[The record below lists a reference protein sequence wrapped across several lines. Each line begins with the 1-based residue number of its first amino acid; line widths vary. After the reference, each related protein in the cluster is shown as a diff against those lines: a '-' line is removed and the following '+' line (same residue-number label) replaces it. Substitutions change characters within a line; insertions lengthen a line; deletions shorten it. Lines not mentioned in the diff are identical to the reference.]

1 MPRLLGVAAVVAAA
15 SFLIRLR
22 LPYGSS
28 TPLRL
33 NEWQWPECFALY
45 GLGVVAARQ
54 GWTARVPDGPAL
66 QARRATAITGAVT
79 AVFLAGSLP
88 LGVGEEEI
96 LGGWHWPALAVA
108 CAEGLL
114 TVFGSVWVLAVAQ
127 RSLDRS
133 GRRGQALARSAYAAF
148 LVQGPVLIGLALLLR
163 PVPVGAEVKA
173 VCVAGAGVVLCFALG
188 RLLVTRV
195 PGLGKVL

>member
-1 MPRLLGVAAVVAAA
+1 VPRLLGVAVVVAAM

-22 LPYGSS
+22 LPYGSP
-28 TPLRL
+28 TPLGL

-45 GLGVVAARQ
+45 GLGVIGARH
-54 GWTARVPDGPAL
+54 GWTARVPDRLAV
-66 QARRATAITGAVT
+66 QARRATAITGGVT

-108 CAEGLL
+108 CAEALL
-114 TVFGSVWVLAVAQ
+114 TVFGSIWVLAVAQ
-127 RSLDRS
+127 RSFDRA

-148 LVQGPVLIGLALLLR
+148 LVQGPVLVGLAVLLR
-163 PVPVGAEVKA
+163 PVPVGVAIKA
-173 VCVAGAGVVLCFALG
+173 GCVAGLGVVLCFALG
-188 RLLVTRV
+188 RQLVTRV
-195 PGLGKVL
+195 PVLARVV